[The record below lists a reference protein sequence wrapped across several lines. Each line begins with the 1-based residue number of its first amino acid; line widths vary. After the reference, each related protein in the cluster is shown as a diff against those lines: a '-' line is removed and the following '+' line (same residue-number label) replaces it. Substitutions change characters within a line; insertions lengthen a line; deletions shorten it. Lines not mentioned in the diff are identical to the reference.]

1 MRSLLIL
8 ALIGYA
14 LAGSAGGQRWLLRA
28 EWLAGAPR
36 TAIAAWLAL
45 TFSVIMATLQ
55 AAVIVELPM
64 VPLSLNPAVLR
75 HCLAASVHLQFG
87 SVTGAA
93 AGTVGAVFLVVV
105 IGRIAW
111 CTSRMWSEAR
121 ASRARHAQGLALIA
135 RPGPAPRSLILD
147 DERPAV
153 YCLPGLGRIVMTTGA
168 LSRLSSR
175 QLDAVLGHER
185 AHLAGR
191 HHIAVTF
198 AAILAAALPGI
209 RLFTAASAEIA
220 RLIEM
225 AADDAGSRTASKV
238 TLAEALFA
246 LAAARTPGDALSAAG
261 SGVAQRIRRLIEPP
275 SPATAG
281 QRAAINATRGA
292 AAIAATMALVAAPVI
307 AVIAGCCWAWP

>member
-14 LAGSAGGQRWLLRA
+14 LAASAGGQQWLLRA
-28 EWLAGAPR
+28 DWIGSAPR

-64 VPLSLNPAVLR
+64 IPLSLNPAVLR
-75 HCLAASVHLQFG
+75 HCLAASMHLQFG

-93 AGTVGAVFLVVV
+93 AGAAAAVFLIVV

-111 CTSRMWSEAR
+111 CTTRTWSEAR

-168 LSRLSSR
+168 LNRLSSR
-175 QLDAVLGHER
+175 QLDAVLGHED

-198 AAILAAALPGI
+198 AAILAAALPG
-209 RLFTAASAEIA
+209 RLFTTASSEIA

-225 AADDAGSRTASKV
+225 AADDAGSRTVSKV

-246 LAAARTPGDALSAAG
+246 LAAARTPGDALSAGG

-275 SPATAG
+275 SAATAG

-292 AAIAATMALVAAPVI
+292 AATAATLALTAAPAI
-307 AVIAGCCWAWP
+307 AVVAGCCWAWP